1 MTGED
6 GSRSGPDAGG
16 RSRDAPSDADD
27 SSAADPGPAG
37 GIYRDR
43 AVYFPAADALVLADV
58 HAGRDATSNVQLPMG
73 ERENLRD
80 RLAALIEEFEPG
92 KVVVGGDLLHA
103 FDGVPRGVEETVVD
117 LRDAARRRGT
127 DLVVVRGNHDTMLDS
142 VYRGETAD
150 EYRLDDGKTAVVHGH
165 EPPGTTRGVERYV
178 VGHDHPS
185 ITIEGRRRACYL
197 LGSGV
202 HEPTGADVLVLPP
215 FNRLCSGT
223 VVNGADAR
231 DLLSPLV
238 TNLDAFRPIVR
249 DEDASQTLAFP
260 PLGRF
265 RRLL

>member
-1 MTGED
+1 MT
-6 GSRSGPDAGG
+6 
-16 RSRDAPSDADD
+16 DADD
-27 SSAADPGPAG
+27 SRHDADGDSTVADPGPSG
-37 GIYRDR
+37 GIYRNR
-43 AVYFPAADALVLADV
+43 AVYFPAADALILADV

-73 ERENLRD
+73 ERENLRE
-80 RLAALIEEFEPG
+80 RLAALIERFDPG
-92 KVVVGGDLLHA
+92 EVVVGGDLLHA
-103 FDGVPRGVEETVVD
+103 FDEVPRGVEETVLD

-142 VYRGETAD
+142 VFSGETAG
-150 EYRLDDGKTAVVHGH
+150 EYRLEDRETVVVHGH
-165 EPPGTTRGVERYV
+165 EPPETTRGVERYV
-178 VGHDHPS
+178 IGHDHPT

-202 HEPTGADVLVLPP
+202 HEPTSADVIVTPA

-249 DEDASQTLAFP
+249 DEDAGQTLEFP